1 MSYIYLSIDRYNRS
15 DGLFFERDPTSLS
28 DILNF
33 YRTKSLHWYNL
44 LLSFCKTV
52 QIFLSTRLTCP
63 LAYRRE
69 LAYWGVSDLYMEP
82 CWQKTYQKKKEMMK
96 KAKQMEEMDI
106 FQFSKTIIGRIRQ
119 WWWYLLEYPNFS
131 IKSRIV
137 AFVSFFF
144 VFLSSIV
151 LVVSMVLEDLHK
163 NQPAF
168 KQLKSTYFYQQ

>member
-1 MSYIYLSIDRYNRS
+1 M
-15 DGLFFERDPTSLS
+15 S

-33 YRTKSLHWYNL
+33 YRTKSLHWYIL
-44 LLSFCKTV
+44 LLSFCKSD
-52 QIFLSTRLTCP
+52 QIFVSARLTCP
-63 LAYRRE
+63 LSYSRE

-82 CWQKTYQKKKEMMK
+82 CCQKTFQKKKEMMK

-106 FQFSKTIIGRIRQ
+106 FQFPKTTIGRIRK

-151 LVVSMVLEDLHK
+151 LVVSRVLEDLHK
-163 NQPAF
+163 NE
-168 KQLKSTYFYQQ
+168 